1 MRIKRKNLP
10 CFVRQHSVRVD
21 GPMNAQL
28 YRLSEQT
35 GEPIANLIRY
45 WIAQGIRDYDHEP
58 LPETLDTAPGVR
70 PSKAA

>member
-10 CFVRQHSVRVD
+10 CFVHQHSVRVD
-21 GPMNAQL
+21 AAMNAQI

-45 WIAQGIRDYDHEP
+45 WIAQGIRDYDYEP
-58 LPETLDTAPGVR
+58 LPETLDTAPAA
-70 PSKAA
+70 PAIKAA